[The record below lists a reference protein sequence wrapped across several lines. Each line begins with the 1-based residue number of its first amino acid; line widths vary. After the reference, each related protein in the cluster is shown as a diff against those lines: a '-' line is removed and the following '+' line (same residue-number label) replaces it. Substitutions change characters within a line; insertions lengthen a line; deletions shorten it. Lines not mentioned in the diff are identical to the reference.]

1 MHSHLLV
8 GASIVLTDLSVAD
21 ECFWTLA
28 RESGVTALAGV
39 PHTFEL
45 LDRVGFATMDLPHLR
60 TVTQAGGRMDPHR
73 VVELAT
79 LGRQRGFDL
88 FVMYGQTE
96 ATARMAYLPPDL
108 AAEHPTTVGVAV
120 AGGSLEVVDG
130 EVVYC
135 GPNVMLG
142 YADSAADLALGRTV
156 ERLHTGDLGR
166 ITDAGLLE
174 ITGRR
179 SRVAKVLGHRVDL
192 DHVERTL
199 RTEGHDVRCLAAPGA
214 GSRHPDAVRAGA
226 DRRRPRPGRAA
237 PPEQRQGRLR
247 HADRPGGRGHDRGAG
262 HHVVPARAVRRRA
275 RAGIGLTG
283 GLLRLP
289 RR

>member
-1 MHSHLLV
+1 
-8 GASIVLTDLSVAD
+8 
-21 ECFWTLA
+21 
-28 RESGVTALAGV
+28 VTTLAGV

-45 LDRVGFATMDLPHLR
+45 LDRVGFSPRWTSR
-60 TVTQAGGRMDPHR
+60 TCAPSRRPAAGWTPHR

-120 AGGSLEVVDG
+120 PGGSPRDRRRRGRLLRAERHARLRRHA
-130 EVVYC
+130 
-135 GPNVMLG
+135 P
-142 YADSAADLALGRTV
+142 SDLALGRTV

-199 RTEGHDVRCLAAPGA
+199 RSRAGHDVRCLAG
-214 GSRHPDAVRAGA
+214 PDAVTLAVAPSATAGTTS
-226 DRRRPRPGRAA
+226 G
-237 PPEQRQGRLR
+237 
-247 HADRPGGRGHDRGAG
+247 
-262 HHVVPARAVRRRA
+262 
-275 RAGIGLTG
+275 
-283 GLLRLP
+283 
-289 RR
+289 